1 MEAGEGYLMTMR
13 KWFSGGFS
21 SVLAMIFVALFS
33 VLAISFTAMSNINV
47 QMSRNHRDL
56 SAAQAAA
63 ESGLEYAAFL
73 TSGYVPPGGAYSA
86 QNTVSESEA
95 QDTVAYFATHV
106 ETILG
111 SSSVSWDS
119 TNLEL
124 RIPASGGIALSTGA
138 ASTFSLLFEFLP
150 GDTDNPHLMTV
161 TSTGGAAGINRAVQL
176 AFPIRKDN
184 RVLQY
189 AIASRGRIWLTGD
202 STIDGDI
209 FSDWDNVTRS
219 PFNITSDSTVNG
231 TINTVLSKQQC
242 IDASWQMETLDGD
255 GNPMFDENGDRIYSS
270 GDEVQ
275 GTHDGIN
282 YDQFSDVPGMN
293 IDDYDT
299 DGYNDSLTEIA
310 SCPSGD
316 RETEYFPHVAG
327 DYGQPSKSWSRQ
339 LDRHVYENQ
348 TFTDSLLPSNRN
360 ALFRNCTFEGITY
373 IDCNKSGSTN
383 YNNVRFEDCTFNGA
397 VITDVPEVLKW
408 RENCLYY
415 TGSATFQNTAMEEAT
430 ILAPHFNV
438 NLGNTDPLAG
448 DTNELTGAIVG
459 GIVDIRGNAQIY
471 GTIISMCDTTQWT
484 SGYVT
489 NIGATLGDG
498 GNETTEP
505 GDVGVISITPDED
518 QMLPSGITTPIVIG
532 GADGDTYVEL

>member
-1 MEAGEGYLMTMR
+1 MKVQKKLAFR
-13 KWFSGGFS
+13 GFS
-21 SVLAMIFVALFS
+21 SVQAMIFVVLFS

-63 ESGLEYAAFL
+63 ESGLEYAGFL
-73 TSGYVPPGGAYSA
+73 TSGYVPPDVAYSP

-95 QDTVAYFATHV
+95 RDTFTYFAAYV

-111 SSSVSWDS
+111 SSNVSWDS
-119 TNLEL
+119 SNLEL
-124 RIPASGGIALSTGA
+124 RVPANGGISLSTGTSA
-138 ASTFSLLFEFLP
+138 TFSLLFEFLP
-150 GDTDNPHLMTV
+150 GDTNNPHRMTV
-161 TSTGGAAGINRAVQL
+161 TSTGGAFGISRAVLL

-202 STIDGDI
+202 STIEGDI
-209 FSDWDNVTRS
+209 FSDWDNVAQS
-219 PFNITSDSTVNG
+219 PFNITSDSKVNG
-231 TINTVLSKQQC
+231 TINTVLTKQQC
-242 IDASWQMETLDGD
+242 IDAGWQMETLDED
-255 GNPMFDENGDRIYSS
+255 GNPMFAENGDRIYSS
-270 GDEVQ
+270 WDEVQ
-275 GTHDGIN
+275 GEHEGIN
-282 YDQFSDVPGMN
+282 YDQFSDVPGMS

-299 DGYNDSLTEIA
+299 DGYNDGLAEIPL
-310 SCPSGD
+310 CPSGD

-327 DYGQPSKSWSRQ
+327 DYGQPSKYWSRQ
-339 LDRHVYENQ
+339 LDRHVYESQ
-348 TFTDSLLPSNRN
+348 TFTDSYLPDNRN
-360 ALFRNCTFEGITY
+360 ALFRNCTFEGILY
-373 IDCNKSGSTN
+373 VDCNKSGSIN

-408 RENCLYY
+408 QHNCLYY
-415 TGSATFQNTAMEEAT
+415 TGSATFQNEAMAEAT

-438 NLGNTDPLAG
+438 NLGNTDPTAG

-459 GIVDIRGNAQIY
+459 GIVDIRGNAQVY

-489 NIGATLGDG
+489 NIGATLEDG

-532 GADGDTYVEL
+532 DADGDTYVEL

>member
-1 MEAGEGYLMTMR
+1 MKDQKKLA
-13 KWFSGGFS
+13 FSGFS

-56 SAAQAAA
+56 SAAHAAA
-63 ESGLEYAAFL
+63 ESGLEYAGFL

-95 QDTVAYFATHV
+95 QTTFAFFAAHV
-106 ETILG
+106 ESILG
-111 SSSVSWDS
+111 SSNVSWDS
-119 TNLEL
+119 VNLEL
-124 RIPASGGIALSTGA
+124 RVPANGGIALSTGA
-138 ASTFSLLFEFLP
+138 SATFSLLFEFQA
-150 GDTDNPHLMTV
+150 GDTNNPHRMTV
-161 TSTGGAAGINRAVQL
+161 TSTGGAAGINRAVLL

-202 STIDGDI
+202 STIEGDI
-209 FSDWDNVTRS
+209 FSDWDNVAQA
-219 PFNITSDSTVNG
+219 PFNITSDSKVNG
-231 TINTVLSKQQC
+231 TINTVLTKQQC
-242 IDASWQMETLDGD
+242 IDASWQMETLDED

-270 GDEVQ
+270 GDEIQ
-275 GTHDGIN
+275 GEHDGIN
-282 YDQFSDVPGMN
+282 YDQFSDVPGMS

-299 DGYNDSLTEIA
+299 DGYNDSLTTIA
-310 SCPSGD
+310 SCPSED

-327 DYGQPSKSWSRQ
+327 DYGQPSKYWSRQ

-348 TFTDSLLPSNRN
+348 TFTDSYLPDNRN
-360 ALFRNCTFEGITY
+360 ALFRNCTFEGIMY

-397 VITDVPEVLKW
+397 VITDVPQVLKW
-408 RENCLYY
+408 QHNCLYY
-415 TGSATFQNTAMEEAT
+415 TGSATFQNAAMAEAT

-438 NLGNTDPLAG
+438 NLGNTDPLEG
-448 DTNELTGAIVG
+448 ETNELTGAIVG

-505 GDVGVISITPDED
+505 GDVGVISITPDEE

-532 GADGDTYVEL
+532 GAEGDTYVEL